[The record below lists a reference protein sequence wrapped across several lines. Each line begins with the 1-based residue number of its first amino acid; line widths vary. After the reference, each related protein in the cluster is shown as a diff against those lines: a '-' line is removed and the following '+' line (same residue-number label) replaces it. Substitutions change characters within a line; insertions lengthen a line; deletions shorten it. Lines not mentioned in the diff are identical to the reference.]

1 MTTDSAKVHI
11 PVLAR
16 EVLEGLALKPGSRVL
31 DGTVG
36 LGGHAKLMLAATGPN
51 GELVGFDRDD
61 RNLIVAKERCAE
73 FGDRVTLIHDSFS
86 SIESRDIGTFD
97 AMLFDLGF
105 SSVHVDDASRG
116 FSFMKD
122 GPLDMRYDTRQELS
136 AEVIVNTWTRDD
148 LTTILRR
155 FGEEPRSAI
164 IAKAIVDARREMR
177 IDTTYQL
184 AEIVASVVHRTGK
197 IHPATKTFQALRI
210 VVNDELGEVE
220 RGLTAALAKLN
231 SGGRCAVIT
240 FHSLEDRAVKI
251 LFKTQAGLKPITKK
265 PIVATQT
272 EMIENPRSRSAKL
285 RIVEK
290 IV

>member
-1 MTTDSAKVHI
+1 MTTESFDHI
-11 PVLAR
+11 PVLAK
-16 EVLEGLALKPGSRVL
+16 EVLEGLALKPGARVL

-36 LGGHAKLMLAATGPN
+36 LGGHAKLMLAATEPN
-51 GELVGFDRDD
+51 GELIGFDRDD
-61 RNLIVAKERCAE
+61 RNLLVAKERCAE
-73 FGDRVTLIHDSFS
+73 FGDRVSFVHDSFS
-86 SIESRDIGTFD
+86 SIGTRDIGTFD

-136 AEVIVNTWTRDD
+136 AEGIVNKWTRDD
-148 LTTILRR
+148 LSTIFRR
-155 FGEEPRSAI
+155 FGEDPRSAI
-164 IAKAIVDARREMR
+164 IAKAIVDARRSMR

-184 AEIVASVVHRTGK
+184 AEIVASVVPRTGK
-197 IHPATKTFQALRI
+197 IHPATRIFQALRI

-240 FHSLEDRAVKI
+240 FHSLEDRLVKT
-251 LFKTQAGLKPITKK
+251 LFKAQPGLLHITKK
-265 PIVATQT
+265 PIIAS
-272 EMIENPRSRSAKL
+272 EEEAKANPRSRSAKL

-290 IV
+290 I